1 MNFLL
6 FVAAF
11 IFYFATLAF
20 CFTHFE
26 SRHHPARY
34 FVLFSLPVAIL
45 VFLFAVIYLHPMT
58 GASAEQEPTQWLW
71 LHLGLI
77 LSGLAGLLTAV
88 SSAMM
93 YLLQSAQLKSKHP
106 GKLFFKLPSL
116 DSLDRVH
123 FISLV
128 WGSLLFSLGI
138 LSGILWARNLNELW
152 QVLGDKKVILSF
164 ATCLMYWGILFL
176 RFSSLRRGQKIAIG
190 TVLVFILLF
199 VTIVSSHDV
208 SRFAS
213 EPANALVAGRV

>member
-1 MNFLL
+1 MNFIL

-11 IFYFATLAF
+11 VFYFATLAF

-34 FVLFSLPVAIL
+34 FVFFSLPVAIFI
-45 VFLFAVIYLHPMT
+45 FLLAVIYLRPAAGFELGRGST
-58 GASAEQEPTQWLW
+58 PWLW

-77 LSGLAGLLTAV
+77 LSGLAGLLTGV

-106 GKLFFKLPSL
+106 GRMFFKLPSL
-116 DSLDRVH
+116 DSLDRAH
-123 FISLV
+123 FISLA
-128 WGSLLFSLGI
+128 WGTLLFSLGI
-138 LSGILWARNLNELW
+138 LSGVLWANNLRELN
-152 QVLGDKKVILSF
+152 QVFLDKKVVLSL

-176 RFSSLRRGQKIAIG
+176 RFSAIRRGRKIAIS
-190 TVLVFILLF
+190 TVCVFILLF

-208 SRFAS
+208 SRFT
-213 EPANALVAGRV
+213 GRP